1 MNHPML
7 EAKLRLGLTD
17 RLPVLAVSDGIETLL
32 GFKADEFLLAKVSLK
47 DRIHPHDSD
56 IAAVLFSPEI
66 ASQPGQ
72 FNIRLRHADGRI
84 RCIKATC
91 AKAAAPGGEVI
102 LDLLLQDAKS
112 LRQTQLGE
120 PTMALFKAMMENTG
134 DFIFFKDR
142 NHVFT
147 SANDPVVPTADPRQH
162 WPDLVGLTDYDLLP
176 EEYADYYYRLEKE
189 VFAGKPV
196 ASEVQAAPSRDGKG
210 GWLDNRKY
218 PIRDGNGE
226 IVGLFGIARDVTDRR
241 RVEEALRESE
251 ASLRDAQM
259 TAGLGAYVLDV
270 QAGTWTSSD
279 IMDRLFGIDKE
290 YKRTVDG
297 WMALIHP
304 DDRAM
309 VAACL
314 AAAAHGP
321 AELLYQEYRIVR
333 PSDQTVRWIHS
344 ICRPEFDAQ
353 GRLLKR
359 FGTVQDITESK
370 LAQAALRESKELL
383 QRFIEHAPAA
393 LAMFDREMRYMAASG
408 RWLENVSLAGRE
420 IIGRRHDEVHRV
432 PERWKEAHRRGLAGE
447 TVRAEEDRYER
458 ADGSAR
464 WLRWEVRPWRTGDGG
479 FGGII
484 MFSEDIT
491 QQKQAEERLRLA
503 ASVFTHSRE
512 GIVITDL
519 DGNILD
525 VNDTFTRITG
535 YARDE
540 VLGRNPRLLS
550 SGLHGREFYAEM
562 WRTIKETG
570 QWSGEIWNRHKSGEI
585 YAEMLTINA
594 LFNENGDTSQYVALF
609 SDISALK
616 EHEQKLEHVAH
627 YDILTGLPNRALLAD
642 RLHQAMAQ
650 SRRREESLAVAFL
663 DLDGFKA
670 VNDRNGHEV
679 GDQLLTTLAARL
691 KQALRNGDTLARLG
705 GDEFV
710 VVLQDMGDID
720 QRAHVLNRLLE
731 AVGEPAILGDL
742 VLQVTASLGVTF
754 YPQARDVDADL
765 LLRQADHAMYQAKL
779 AGGNCFHVF
788 DAGNDSIV
796 RGHHEDV
803 AMIRKALA
811 AREFV
816 LYFQPMVNMR
826 TGMVVGAEALIRWQL
841 PERGLMPPAAF
852 LPIIEDDP
860 LAVELGEWVIDSALT
875 QMETWLQAGLDI
887 PVSVNVSAMQL
898 QQANFPDRLR
908 ALLAAHPS
916 IEPSCLELEVVET
929 SALQDMAQASQ
940 TIKACSEI
948 GVTFALDDFGTGY
961 SSLTYLK
968 RLPSRI
974 LKIDQSFVRGILDD
988 AEDLT
993 IIEGV
998 LLLALA
1004 FRRMVIAE
1012 GVESVEHGM
1021 TLLQMGCEL
1030 AQGYCIARPMPAG
1043 DLPGWVSSWRP
1054 DLRWSTAYRERP
1066 AKSGANGNH

>member
-1 MNHPML
+1 MKHPML

-17 RLPVLAVSDGIETLL
+17 RLPVLSVSDGIEALL
-32 GFKADEFLLAKVSLK
+32 GFKPGDFLLATVSLQ

-56 IAAVLFSPEI
+56 IAAILFSLEI
-66 ASQPGQ
+66 ENQASR

-84 RCIKATC
+84 RCVKATC
-91 AKAAAPGGEVI
+91 TREVAPGGEVI
-102 LDLLLQDAKS
+102 LDLFLQDAKS
-112 LRQTQLGE
+112 LWQAQLDE
-120 PTMALFKAMMENTG
+120 PTMALFKAMTENTG

-147 SANDPVVPTADPRQH
+147 AANEPVVPTADSGQR

-189 VFAGKPV
+189 VFAGKPA

-218 PIRDGNGE
+218 PIRDSNGE

-241 RVEEALRESE
+241 RVEEALRES
-251 ASLRDAQM
+251 
-259 TAGLGAYVLDV
+259 
-270 QAGTWTSSD
+270 
-279 IMDRLFGIDKE
+279 
-290 YKRTVDG
+290 
-297 WMALIHP
+297 
-304 DDRAM
+304 
-309 VAACL
+309 
-314 AAAAHGP
+314 
-321 AELLYQEYRIVR
+321 
-333 PSDQTVRWIHS
+333 
-344 ICRPEFDAQ
+344 
-353 GRLLKR
+353 
-359 FGTVQDITESK
+359 
-370 LAQAALRESKELL
+370 KELL
-383 QRFIEHAPAA
+383 QLFIEHAPAA

-408 RWLENVSLAGRE
+408 RWLENVSLTGRE
-420 IIGRRHDEVHRV
+420 IIGHRPDEVHRV
-432 PERWKEAHRRGLAGE
+432 PEPWKEAHRRGLAGE
-447 TVRAEEDRYER
+447 TVRAEEDQYKR
-458 ADGSAR
+458 ADGSVR

-479 FGGII
+479 VGGII

-491 QQKQAEERLRLA
+491 QQMQAEERLRLA

-535 YARDE
+535 YDRDE

-562 WRTIKETG
+562 WRAIKETG

-585 YAEMLTINA
+585 YPETLTINA
-594 LFNENGDTSQYVALF
+594 LFNESGDVWQYVALF

-616 EHEQKLEHVAH
+616 EHERKLEHVAH
-627 YDILTGLPNRALLAD
+627 YDILTGLPNRVLLAD
-642 RLHQAMAQ
+642 RLHQAMAH
-650 SRRREESLAVAFL
+650 SRRRDQPLAVAFL

-670 VNDRNGHEV
+670 VNDRHGHEA
-679 GDQLLTTLAARL
+679 GDQLLTSVATRM
-691 KQALRNGDTLARLG
+691 KQALRDGDTLARLG

-710 VVLQDMGDID
+710 AVLLDMGDID
-720 QRAHVLNRLLE
+720 QRANVLNRLLE
-731 AVGEPAILGDL
+731 AVGESTILGDL

-779 AGGNCFHVF
+779 AGRNCFHIF
-788 DAGNDSIV
+788 DTGNDSIV

-803 AMIRKALA
+803 ALIRKALA

-826 TGMVVGAEALIRWQL
+826 TGTVVGAEALIRWQL
-841 PERGLMPPAAF
+841 PVRGLMPPAAF

-875 QMETWLQAGLDI
+875 QMETWLEAGLDI

-908 ALLAAHPS
+908 ALLAAHPNVKS
-916 IEPSCLELEVVET
+916 SSLELEVLET
-929 SALQDMAQASQ
+929 SALQDMTQASQ
-940 TIKACSEI
+940 TIHACSEI
-948 GVTFALDDFGTGY
+948 GVSFALDDFGTGY

-1030 AQGYCIARPMPAG
+1030 AQGYCIARPMPAK
-1043 DLPGWVSSWRP
+1043 DLPSWVASWRP
-1054 DLRWSTAYRERP
+1054 DHRWATAYRERP
-1066 AKSGANGNH
+1066 AKDGSNAKH